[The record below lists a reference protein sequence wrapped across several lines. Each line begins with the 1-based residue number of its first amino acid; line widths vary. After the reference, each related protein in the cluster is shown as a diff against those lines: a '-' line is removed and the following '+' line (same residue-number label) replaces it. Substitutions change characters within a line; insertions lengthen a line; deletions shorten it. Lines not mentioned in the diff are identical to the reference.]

1 MLFLEKSRVF
11 LSLQNESIERGV
23 NLIYNTM
30 ESHINKYLFR
40 RVKNK
45 LIKCFRQQFCWCT

>member
-45 LIKCFRQQFCWCT
+45 LIKRFRQQFCWCT